1 MEKTALR
8 SKIGKTAV
16 HVLWVL
22 LVARIIT
29 GLTISNDL
37 GSVHAWLSLHA
48 WIALLGFAAIFAVVY
63 WRNQS
68 ERSAENSMKP

>member
-16 HVLWVL
+16 HTLWVL
-22 LVARIIT
+22 FAARIIT

-37 GSVHAWLSLHA
+37 GSMQAWLSLQA
-48 WIALLGFAAIFAVVY
+48 WIAPLGFAVIFAVIY
-63 WRNQS
+63 WRGQPGDLS
-68 ERSAENSMKP
+68 